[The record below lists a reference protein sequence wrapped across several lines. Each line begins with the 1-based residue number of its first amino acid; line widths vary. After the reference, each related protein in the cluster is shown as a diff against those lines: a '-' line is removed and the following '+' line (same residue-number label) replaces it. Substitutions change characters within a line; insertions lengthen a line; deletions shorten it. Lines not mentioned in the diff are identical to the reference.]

1 MCDCLRVL
9 FLFNRKEREWY
20 MTEMLSMKNWME
32 VNGLKPEFSDGNL
45 VIKINHNASSLWR
58 ITYMIAIMDRKD
70 I

>member
-1 MCDCLRVL
+1 
-9 FLFNRKEREWY
+9 

-58 ITYMIAIMDRKD
+58 ITYMIVIMDRKD